1 MAELTIRLTLPNAAG
16 AFSASCRDD
25 EPVAT
30 VMESFVRRFRLPPDL
45 YRLRVIRGDV
55 AEDLDPSISLRGQGI
70 SHGASLWLDGGAFIQ
85 AARPVFTGK
94 IRKPRLAS
102 GLGDRHLHEPVEV
115 DVAQLRRVLAAVNER
130 VDPSKRT
137 ILGDLKFA
145 SARLSVLGDAGEGA
159 AQERLDPR
167 RPPGRGG
174 GGGGANG
181 GGAGNGGD
189 DVHDAGG
196 EDEPPRRKKKRRARR
211 TAVPAEI
218 PAPAVSVEDVLR
230 QIEELRTLVVNRERS
245 DERGLVHIDYPEIEL
260 TYVVKETQLWV
271 DHGARDVQRFQ
282 NIGYLWIAAAIGIAC
297 NWLTAQPGQISV
309 ASMVGLLMALISG
322 GTSLVF
328 ASQAQRRLD
337 DHPKQG
343 PQKKQVP
350 KKKRP
355 SPRKRE
361 KPAETP

>member
-16 AFSASCRDD
+16 ALSASCRDD

-30 VMESFVRRFRLPPDL
+30 VMESFVRRFRLPPDG
-45 YRLRVIRGDV
+45 YRLRVIKGDG
-55 AEDLDPSISLRGQGI
+55 AEDLDPSMSLRAQGI
-70 SHGASLWLDGGAFIQ
+70 THGASLWLDGGAFIQ

-94 IRKPRLAS
+94 IRNPRLAS
-102 GLGDRHLHEPVEV
+102 GLGDKHLHEPVEL

-137 ILGDLKFA
+137 IQGHLKFA

-159 AQERLDPR
+159 AQERVDPP
-167 RPPGRGG
+167 RPPSRGG

-189 DVHDAGG
+189 DAHNADG

-230 QIEELRTLVVNRERS
+230 QIEDLRTLVVNRERS

-271 DHGARDVQRFQ
+271 EHGARDVQRFQ

-297 NWLTAQPGQISV
+297 NWLTAQPSQISV
-309 ASMVGLLMALISG
+309 VSMVGLLMALISG

-337 DHPKQG
+337 DHAQQG
-343 PQKKQVP
+343 PKKPVP
-350 KKKRP
+350 KNKRP
-355 SPRKRE
+355 STRKRE